1 MTRLKRYLFPI
12 ALLAAPLAALA
23 DDWNRPAPR
32 EVFADGN
39 CRVERFVNR
48 DGGVMERRLCRGDR
62 KAYARDDDDDHDEDE
77 DEDDQSKAGRHGK
90 APRGILVARPGS
102 YAAARHPQH
111 DTQAPAPRYRT
122 VEPRLV
128 AQRAPA
134 PVAVKTRVLTTAV
147 PMVTALAP
155 RVLAKAPLHVTTRI
169 VAQAAAA
176 PRIAYKAS
184 AAPKAPRVLARAAPA
199 RAARV
204 LAKAPAVAPQ
214 MMARTAPA
222 VIAPRVVAKV
232 APAPKPVRLAVRAA
246 PVARAPRAIAAVQPV
261 AKPARVIARVEPAT
275 AAPRLPPVAAPAA
288 KAPRLIARAEPVAV
302 EPRALGK
309 AEPVA
314 EPRVGATVAAVGKS
328 PGNYPKSD
336 WLVTLPAAEQ
346 EPTEAVVKAPPVA
359 AKVTTGP
366 KPLIAKVEPDWQRH
380 EYREYVVEKS
390 KDRYSNLK

>member
-77 DEDDQSKAGRHGK
+77 DEDEDDQSKAGRHGK

-111 DTQAPAPRYRT
+111 DTQAPAPRYLT
-122 VEPRLV
+122 AEPRLV

-134 PVAVKTRVLTTAV
+134 PVAVKTGVRTTAV
-147 PMVTALAP
+147 SMVTAPAP

-176 PRIAYKAS
+176 PRIAYKAI
-184 AAPKAPRVLARAAPA
+184 AAPKAP
-199 RAARV
+199 RV

-261 AKPARVIARVEPAT
+261 AKPARMITRVEPAI
-275 AAPRLPPVAAPAA
+275 AAPRLTPVAAPAA

-314 EPRVGATVAAVGKS
+314 EPRVGAKVAAVGKS

-346 EPTEAVVKAPPVA
+346 EPTEAVVKAPPGA